1 MNTDQLI
8 NLLATL
14 TLLEMMVTIGLGVKF
29 SEVAAVA
36 RRGALVFRAAMA
48 NYLLVPAAA
57 LGLIFLF
64 QARPMVAAGLLIAAV
79 CPGAPYGPPFTS
91 MAKGNVNVSVGLMVI
106 LAGSSALVAPLLLT
120 LVLPWV
126 AGDTPLKI
134 NAVKMVS
141 TLLISQFLPLCI
153 GILVR
158 ERKPALAD
166 KLKNPFTRLSTLLNL
181 VLVAAILVIQ
191 ARMLADI
198 PLRGYIGMLA
208 LVAGTVV
215 AGAIFGGSSRAER
228 VSMIFATSVRNV
240 GVSLVI
246 ATGSFPGTPAITSA
260 TAYALFQ
267 TVVMALVALAW
278 GKMVASSLHWTELTH
293 GRRTTAS

>member
-29 SEVAAVA
+29 SDVVAVA
-36 RRGALVFRAAMA
+36 HRGALVFRAAMA

-57 LGLIFLF
+57 LGLIYLF
-64 QARPMVAAGLLIAAV
+64 HARPMVAAGLLIAAV

-134 NAVKMVS
+134 NAIKMVS
-141 TLLISQFLPLCI
+141 TLLISQFVPLCV

-166 KLKNPFTRLSTLLNL
+166 KLKNPLTKLSTLLNV

-191 ARMLADI
+191 SRMLADI

-208 LVAGTVV
+208 LVAATVL
-215 AGAIFGGSSRAER
+215 AGAIFGGTSRAER

-267 TVVMALVALAW
+267 TLVMALVALAW
-278 GKMVASSLHWTELTH
+278 GKMVSPSLYWTDVTH
-293 GRRTTAS
+293 ERRTTAS